1 MSTTNPNPSELIEK
15 YTLIIFEL
23 QRLQALLVY
32 YSDANINHKVA
43 QVADSIKRLE
53 ISKKSLALQI
63 DKRMNNEPNTGDGL
77 SGQEDGIRPPS

>member
-1 MSTTNPNPSELIEK
+1 MTTSNLNPSELIEK

-43 QVADSIKRLE
+43 QVADAIKRLE
-53 ISKKSLALQI
+53 ISKENLALQI
-63 DKRMNNEPNTGDGL
+63 DQRINNEPNTSDGVP
-77 SGQEDGIRPPS
+77 G